1 MTRVFASA
9 VVAAVAMALSGCA
22 SMSGLDA
29 TDTYGCKAPEG
40 VSCIS
45 VSGTYAN
52 SNPGGRLSR
61 GPSAPAKSP
70 GEGPAVYGAA
80 SVALAPTSAPGSTSD
95 AIRSNPRLL
104 RVWIAPWEDSDG
116 DLHEEGYVHMVVDNG
131 RWLIEHVRPA
141 ARSNVD
147 GVAPPA
153 APAADASPS
162 KPEAEPISPAQR
174 LPVPPPSADS
184 SPIDATPIER

>member
-1 MTRVFASA
+1 MTRVFAS
-9 VVAAVAMALSGCA
+9 VGTAVAMALSGCA

-29 TDTYGCKAPEG
+29 TDTYGCRAPEG

-61 GPSAPAKSP
+61 SPSAPAKSSADAP
-70 GEGPAVYGAA
+70 RVYGAA
-80 SVALAPTSAPGSTSD
+80 SVAIPQPAAPGSTSD
-95 AIRSNPRLL
+95 AIRSKPRLL

-131 RWLIEHVRPA
+131 RWLIEHVRPT

-147 GVAPPA
+147 GVARPV

-162 KPEAEPISPAQR
+162 KPEAQPISPGQR

-184 SPIDATPIER
+184 SPIEATPIER

>member
-1 MTRVFASA
+1 MTRVFASP
-9 VVAAVAMALSGCA
+9 VAAVAIALSGCA

-29 TDTYGCKAPEG
+29 FDSYGCKAPEG

-70 GEGPAVYGAA
+70 GDAPAIYGAA
-80 SVALAPTSAPGSTSD
+80 SVALAQPAAPGSTTN

-131 RWLIEHVRPA
+131 RWLIEHVRSA

-147 GVAPPA
+147 AVAPPV
-153 APAADASPS
+153 APAADAAPS
-162 KPEAEPISPAQR
+162 KSDAEQISPGQR
-174 LPVPPPSADS
+174 LPVPPLSADS
-184 SPIDATPIER
+184 PAIDATLER

>member
-1 MTRVFASA
+1 MTRVFASVAILVA
-9 VVAAVAMALSGCA
+9 VMLAGCA

-29 TDTYGCKAPEG
+29 TDSYGCRAPEG

-61 GPSAPAKSP
+61 SPSAPAKSP
-70 GEGPAVYGAA
+70 GDAPAVYGAA
-80 SVALAPTSAPGSTSD
+80 SVALAQPAAPGSTSN

-104 RVWIAPWEDSDG
+104 RVWVAPWEDSDG

-141 ARSNVD
+141 ARGNVD
-147 GVAPPA
+147 GVAPPL
-153 APAADASPS
+153 APAADARPS
-162 KPEAEPISPAQR
+162 KPEAEPISPGQR

>member
-9 VVAAVAMALSGCA
+9 VAAVAMALSGCA

-61 GPSAPAKSP
+61 GASAPAKSL

-131 RWLIEHVRPA
+131 RWLIEHVRSAP
-141 ARSNVD
+141 RSNVD
-147 GVAPPA
+147 GVAPPV
-153 APAADASPS
+153 APATDSTPP
-162 KPEAEPISPAQR
+162 KVEAESIAPGQR
-174 LPVPPPSADS
+174 LQLPPASADS
-184 SPIDATPIER
+184 SAVDATPIER